1 MVFVNSMSDLFHS
14 DVPDDYIVRVAK
26 VMMAANWHTYQIL
39 TKRSERLRDMLSGEL
54 RFATESA
61 HIWWGVSV
69 EDIQYGV
76 PRIDHLRQTP
86 ANVKFLSI
94 EPLLEDVGS
103 INLFDIDWVIVGGE
117 SGRGARPIQE
127 SWVDSLLQQCRSAD
141 VPFFFKQWGGVQKKK
156 NGRKLH
162 GRTYNEFPPAAA
174 GAIPDPKSRRAIAE
188 QMQEK
193 FLKNDS
199 HQQNVFPAAAL
210 KRIDGSAFSRD
221 GARSPQKDQKI
232 QTLRPSDLDREQGS
246 FHSAVSHV
254 LWANHEAR
262 RVHRRLRR
270 SAVS

>member
-14 DVPDDYIVRVAK
+14 DVPNDYIVRVAT

-69 EDIQYGV
+69 EDIRYGV
-76 PRIDHLRQTP
+76 PRIDHLRQAP
-86 ANVKFLSI
+86 AKMKFLSI

-103 INLFDIDWVIVGGE
+103 INLLDIDWVIVGGE

-156 NGRKLH
+156 NGRRLH
-162 GRTYNEFPPAAA
+162 GRTYNEFPVSAAA
-174 GAIPDPKSRRAIAE
+174 GIPDTKSRRTVAE
-188 QMQEK
+188 QLQEE

-199 HQQNVFPAAAL
+199 HQQKVFLAAAL

-221 GARSPQKDQKI
+221 GARGPQKDQKI
-232 QTLRPSDLDREQGS
+232 QTLRSSDLDREQGS
-246 FHSAVSHV
+246 FHSAVSQV
-254 LWANHEAR
+254 LCTDHETR